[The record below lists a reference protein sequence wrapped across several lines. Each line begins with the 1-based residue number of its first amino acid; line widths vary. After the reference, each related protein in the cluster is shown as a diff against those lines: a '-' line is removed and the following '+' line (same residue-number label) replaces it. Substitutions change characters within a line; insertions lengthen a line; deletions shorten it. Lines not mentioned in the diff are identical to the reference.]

1 MDGPGHFNM
10 SDPTALAAF
19 DSASVERGVRYA
31 AERRVTV
38 VDMEPGWAV
47 GEVQGSRADPYL
59 VEVNWRDGPR
69 GLMVSDVCDCPLGGR
84 CKHAVALILT
94 VMRQQALADTDHR
107 PAPIAAVRPGPD
119 WRRALAGID
128 ADPAGQIPLALE
140 FSVNTQRATRHSP
153 EPAVHIVVRPMRM
166 GARGKWIK
174 TGASWV
180 DVTSGYDTGVR
191 DIVPDHLAAV
201 RAMATGNAD
210 LRWSRGERAQLL
222 ERFGPGL
229 WRSLRMAVDAGVAL
243 ITDRPG
249 GTVTLADQPAEVQVD
264 LRAADDGGI
273 TLGAGLTHEGRPIG
287 SAPGTHHLIGRP
299 ADRGGG
305 RERRGHRPGPPGP
318 TGPRHDRPPAR
329 RPHPARA
336 PRRCGRARRRL
347 PTPPGPGRHHRLVRR
362 LGDDRGDRVR
372 RRRRHDPPRQRRRRL
387 PPVGGPLPAG
397 PAHHGP
403 LRSCHRSAPAGTGTP
418 NTPWWPASSCRP
430 SSWPAWSTSPGAPR
444 T

>member
-1 MDGPGHFNM
+1 M
-10 SDPTALAAF
+10 
-19 DSASVERGVRYA
+19 
-31 AERRVTV
+31 
-38 VDMEPGWAV
+38 
-47 GEVQGSRADPYL
+47 
-59 VEVNWRDGPR
+59 
-69 GLMVSDVCDCPLGGR
+69 
-84 CKHAVALILT
+84 
-94 VMRQQALADTDHR
+94 
-107 PAPIAAVRPGPD
+107 
-119 WRRALAGID
+119 
-128 ADPAGQIPLALE
+128 
-140 FSVNTQRATRHSP
+140 NTQRATRHSP

-249 GTVTLADQPAEVQVD
+249 GTVTLADLPAEVQVD

-299 ADRGGG
+299 PTGVVVVNGADIGLVPLARPVHDTIVPLLDG
-305 RERRGHRPGPPGP
+305 RTLHVPRADVDELVDVYQPRLAQVATIGSSDGSVTIEETEFAGVVATIRHDSVDAASLRWVARYRRGQRTTDHC
-318 TGPRHDRPPAR
+318 
-329 RPHPARA
+329 A
-336 PRRCGRARRRL
+336 PVTARRR
-347 PTPPGPGRHHRLVRR
+347 PGPGRRTRRGGRPRAADRAPGRPGRRRRAPRGPDGGRGGHRDPVRAGR
-362 LGDDRGDRVR
+362 AVAHRTR
-372 RRRRHDPPRQRRRRL
+372 RRRR
-387 PPVGGPLPAG
+387 G
-397 PAHHGP
+397 
-403 LRSCHRSAPAGTGTP
+403 LR
-418 NTPWWPASSCRP
+418 
-430 SSWPAWSTSPGAPR
+430 
-444 T
+444 